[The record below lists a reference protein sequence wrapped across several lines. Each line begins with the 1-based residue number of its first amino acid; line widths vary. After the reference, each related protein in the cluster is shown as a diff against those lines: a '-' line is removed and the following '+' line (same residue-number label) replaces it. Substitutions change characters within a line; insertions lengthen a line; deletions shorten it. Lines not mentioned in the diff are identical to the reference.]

1 MGIQESPDSASSKTL
16 KYTRLVVTKTLNWF
30 LYVTD
35 SYLDRALPDDGR
47 GYPLD
52 TEVRAMSKPV
62 KISEAFLE
70 IARAEGRVMHRAIGA
85 QVEYWA
91 KIGRVIESSGVFG
104 PVAVRK
110 LLEGSGSVQDLSEAD
125 DALYT
130 DLLTRRLEAL
140 DGSDTRLLD
149 DLKSGGHPI
158 ASENDQGEVVV
169 EKPLVSR

>member
-1 MGIQESPDSASSKTL
+1 MLRWIRAAAS
-16 KYTRLVVTKTLNWF
+16 
-30 LYVTD
+30 
-35 SYLDRALPDDGR
+35 
-47 GYPLD
+47 
-52 TEVRAMSKPV
+52 
-62 KISEAFLE
+62 
-70 IARAEGRVMHRAIGA
+70 
-85 QVEYWA
+85 
-91 KIGRVIESSGVFG
+91 IESSGVFG

>member
-1 MGIQESPDSASSKTL
+1 
-16 KYTRLVVTKTLNWF
+16 
-30 LYVTD
+30 
-35 SYLDRALPDDGR
+35 
-47 GYPLD
+47 
-52 TEVRAMSKPV
+52 MSKPV

-91 KIGRVIESSGVFG
+91 RIGRVIESSGVFG
-104 PVAVRK
+104 PAAVRK
-110 LLEGSGSVQDLSEAD
+110 LLEGSGSVQDLSEAA

-149 DLKSGGHPI
+149 DLRSGGHPI
-158 ASENDQGEVVV
+158 ASENDQGEVAV